1 MVASQHGPLS
11 YLIRLSVQFYILHD
25 NKSVIRLW
33 QNTMFSI
40 QALTYEDGCQW
51 KKLLGNFK
59 SRKPSKTQLRVHQ
72 METVEFAL
80 SIMKFEKMDL
90 TNIGKVNSTMFY
102 KLHLE
107 AFSRS
112 LFILT
117 GASDIVDQNLKLILG
132 VVWKLILKFQIG
144 STGKA
149 NQVNFNHSLL
159 ISDKFIWKSC
169 YKQNFAPPELRCW
182 NNYRL
187 LMLFFF
193 YKLRASYF
201 LIWVRC
207 FWLTTKRQD
216 DVSDN

>member
-1 MVASQHGPLS
+1 MVTALSVLIDYSKFTVNFFLYFLLTPQPGLLS
-11 YLIRLSVQFYILHD
+11 YLIILSVQFYILHD
-25 NKSVIRLW
+25 NKSVISLC
-33 QNTMFSI
+33 QITLSVI

-51 KKLLGNFK
+51 KKLLGNFN

-90 TNIGKVNSTMFY
+90 TNIGKVKSTLFY
-102 KLHLE
+102 ILHLE
-107 AFSRS
+107 AFSRWCN
-112 LFILT
+112 LLT

-159 ISDKFIWKSC
+159 NPDKFI
-169 YKQNFAPPELRCW
+169 
-182 NNYRL
+182 
-187 LMLFFF
+187 
-193 YKLRASYF
+193 
-201 LIWVRC
+201 
-207 FWLTTKRQD
+207 
-216 DVSDN
+216 